1 MRIESHPAAPGD
13 LLFRWEP
20 QRQRKLAIGGFL
32 FASALLHALC
42 FYLFQ
47 VVYPPAIALLP
58 PPAQVSVIAPT
69 SPEARSFLS
78 WLDAEDP
85 ALASQTQRSPEAR
98 AFQLPKLAHIPS
110 YQAVPPRLKEMPIR
124 RADEVIPSAMPPAP
138 VPLAP
143 AAAPGSSAPA
153 PSILLFADGLDDLS
167 VTHPALKFIASTRDA
182 PESAR
187 FRIAVDSL
195 GAVRY
200 VFLEQ
205 SSGDTSLD
213 EQARF
218 FLALSRFAMEKKS
231 RPSGP
236 LIWSTATVQFGKDVE
251 MPPSAAERVAP

>member
-1 MRIESHPAAPGD
+1 MSAISHASAPGD

-20 QRQRKLAIGGFL
+20 PRRRKFAIGGFL
-32 FASALLHALC
+32 LASAALHALC

-58 PPAQVSVIAPT
+58 PPAQVTVIAPT

-98 AFQLPKLAHIPS
+98 AFQLPKLAHVPS
-110 YQAVPPRLKEMPIR
+110 YQVIPPKLKEMPIR
-124 RADEVIPSAMPPAP
+124 RTEEAIPSAMPPAP
-138 VPLAP
+138 VPLVP
-143 AAAPGSSAPA
+143 AAPPGPTAPA
-153 PSILLFADGLDDLS
+153 PSALLFADGLGDLP
-167 VTHPALKFIASTRDA
+167 VTHPALRFTAATRDA

-200 VFLEQ
+200 IFLEQ
-205 SSGDTSLD
+205 SSGDTALD
-213 EQARF
+213 EQARHY
-218 FLALSRFAMEKKS
+218 LVLSRFGMEKKS
-231 RPSGP
+231 PASGP
-236 LIWSTATVQFGKDVE
+236 LIWSTVTVQFGKDVE
-251 MPPSAAERVAP
+251 MPPSAVERAAP